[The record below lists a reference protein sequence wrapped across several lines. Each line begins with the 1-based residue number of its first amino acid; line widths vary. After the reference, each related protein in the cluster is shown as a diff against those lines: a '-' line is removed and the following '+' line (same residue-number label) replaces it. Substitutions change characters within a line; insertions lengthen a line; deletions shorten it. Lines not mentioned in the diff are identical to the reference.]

1 MRPRPLPDPIAALAA
16 PAMCPDAAPD
26 GAQFSLGFDAPAARE
41 SLFFAL
47 LPDAQT
53 AQALHR
59 LGRQLCEAHGLHGR
73 ALPPERLHV
82 TLHYLGEYAGIP
94 PRLLRQ
100 ACAAGQTLAAAPF
113 ALAFDQAATFDSR
126 ARTRPLVLR
135 GDAEPAPLQ
144 ALRQALQ
151 QQLARHGV
159 AARADGA
166 YLPHMTLAYVDRALA
181 PQRVPALRWQ
191 AASLSLLRSVQG
203 QGRYLHEA
211 RWPLH
216 ADAARSDA

>member
-1 MRPRPLPDPIAALAA
+1 MS
-16 PAMCPDAAPD
+16 PDAAPA

-53 AQALHR
+53 AQAVHH
-59 LGRQLCEAHGLHGR
+59 LGQQICHGHGLHGR

-94 PRLLRQ
+94 PRLLQQ
-100 ACAAGQTLAAAPF
+100 ACAAGQALAAAPF

-126 ARTRPLVLR
+126 ARSRPLVLR
-135 GDAEPAPLQ
+135 GDGEPAPLP

-159 AARADGA
+159 APRADGA
-166 YLPHMTLAYVDRALA
+166 YLPHMTLAYVDQALA
-181 PQRVPALRWQ
+181 PQHVPALHWQ
-191 AASLSLLRSVQG
+191 ATSLSLIRSVQG

-211 RWPLH
+211 RWPLR
-216 ADAARSDA
+216 ADPAQRGA

>member
-1 MRPRPLPDPIAALAA
+1 MS
-16 PAMCPDAAPD
+16 PDATPA

-47 LPDAQT
+47 LPDM
-53 AQALHR
+53 QAAHAVHS
-59 LGRQLCEAHGLHGR
+59 LGQQLCQAHGLHGR

-94 PRLLRQ
+94 PRLLQQ
-100 ACAAGQTLAAAPF
+100 ACAAGHALAASPF
-113 ALAFDQAATFDSR
+113 QLAFDQAVTFDSR
-126 ARTRPLVLR
+126 ARSRPLVLR
-135 GDAEPAPLQ
+135 GDAEPAPLL

-159 AARADGA
+159 APRADGA
-166 YLPHMTLAYVDRALA
+166 YLPHMTLAYVDQALA
-181 PQRVPALRWQ
+181 PQQVPALHWQ
-191 AASLSLLRSVQG
+191 ATSLSLIRSVQG

-211 RWPLH
+211 SWPLR
-216 ADAARSDA
+216 AAPAQRDA

>member
-1 MRPRPLPDPIAALAA
+1 
-16 PAMCPDAAPD
+16 MCPDAAPA

-53 AQALHR
+53 AQAVYR
-59 LGRQLCEAHGLHGR
+59 LGQQICHAHGVRGR

-94 PRLLRQ
+94 PRLLQQ
-100 ACAAGQTLAAAPF
+100 ACAAGQSLAAAPF
-113 ALAFDQAATFDSR
+113 ALAFDQVATFDSR
-126 ARTRPLVLR
+126 ARSRPLVLH
-135 GDAEPAPLQ
+135 GDGEPSPLL

-151 QQLARHGV
+151 QQLVRHGV
-159 AARADGA
+159 APRADGA
-166 YLPHMTLAYVDRALA
+166 YLPHMTLAYVDEALA
-181 PQRVPALRWQ
+181 PQRVSAPRWQ
-191 AASLSLLRSVQG
+191 AASLSLIRSVQG

-211 RWPLH
+211 SWPLRAH
-216 ADAARSDA
+216 PAQSGA

>member
-1 MRPRPLPDPIAALAA
+1 MYPDT
-16 PAMCPDAAPD
+16 APD

-53 AQALHR
+53 AQAVHG
-59 LGRQLCEAHGLHGR
+59 LGQQLCHDHGLRGR

-94 PRLLRQ
+94 PRLLQQ
-100 ACAAGQTLAAAPF
+100 ACAAGQALAASPF
-113 ALAFDQAATFDSR
+113 DLAFDQALTFDSR
-126 ARTRPLVLR
+126 ARSRPLVLR
-135 GDAEPAPLQ
+135 GDAEPQPLQ

-166 YLPHMTLAYVDRALA
+166 YLPHMTLAYVEQPLA
-181 PQRVPALRWQ
+181 PQRVPALCWQ
-191 AASLSLLRSVQG
+191 AASLSLIRSVQG

-211 RWPLH
+211 SWPLRTDP
-216 ADAARSDA
+216 AQSGP

>member
-1 MRPRPLPDPIAALAA
+1 MY
-16 PAMCPDAAPD
+16 PDAAPN

-53 AQALHR
+53 AQAVHR
-59 LGRQLCEAHGLHGR
+59 LGHQLCHDHGLRGR

-82 TLHYLGEYAGIP
+82 TLQYLGEYAGIP
-94 PRLLRQ
+94 PRLLQQ
-100 ACAAGQTLAAAPF
+100 ACAAGQALAASPF
-113 ALAFDQAATFDSR
+113 DLAFDQVVTFDSR
-126 ARTRPLVLR
+126 ARSRPLVLR
-135 GDAEPAPLQ
+135 GDAEPQPLQ

-166 YLPHMTLAYVDRALA
+166 YLPHMTLAYVEQPLA
-181 PQRVPALRWQ
+181 PQRVPALSWQ
-191 AASLSLLRSVQG
+191 AASLSLIRSVQG

-211 RWPLH
+211 SWPLL
-216 ADAARSDA
+216 ADPGQSGA

>member
-1 MRPRPLPDPIAALAA
+1 MS
-16 PAMCPDAAPD
+16 PDAAPA

-53 AQALHR
+53 AQAVHH
-59 LGRQLCEAHGLHGR
+59 LGQQICHDHGLHGR

-94 PRLLRQ
+94 PRLLQQ
-100 ACAAGQTLAAAPF
+100 ACAAGQALAAAPF
-113 ALAFDQAATFDSR
+113 ELAFDQAATFDSR
-126 ARTRPLVLR
+126 ARSRPLVLR
-135 GDAEPAPLQ
+135 GDGEPASLL

-159 AARADGA
+159 APRADGA
-166 YLPHMTLAYVDRALA
+166 YLPHMTMAYVDQALA
-181 PQRVPALRWQ
+181 PQHVPALPWQ
-191 AASLSLLRSVQG
+191 ATSLSLIRSVQG

-211 RWPLH
+211 RWPLR
-216 ADAARSDA
+216 ADPAQRGA

>member
-1 MRPRPLPDPIAALAA
+1 MHPDT
-16 PAMCPDAAPD
+16 APD

-53 AQALHR
+53 AQAGYR
-59 LGRQLCEAHGLHGR
+59 LGQQFCQDHGLRGR

-94 PRLLRQ
+94 PRLLQQ
-100 ACAAGQTLAAAPF
+100 ACAAGRALAASPF
-113 ALAFDQAATFDSR
+113 DLAFDQAVTFDSR
-126 ARTRPLVLR
+126 ARSRPLVLR
-135 GDAEPAPLQ
+135 GDAEPQPLQ

-166 YLPHMTLAYVDRALA
+166 YLPHMTLAYVEQPLA
-181 PQRVPALRWQ
+181 PQRVPALSWQ
-191 AASLSLLRSVQG
+191 AASLSLIRSVQG

-211 RWPLH
+211 RWPLR
-216 ADAARSDA
+216 ADPRKSSE

>member
-1 MRPRPLPDPIAALAA
+1 MRARPLPDPIAAFAVS
-16 PAMCPDAAPD
+16 AMYPDAAPA

-53 AQALHR
+53 AQAVHR
-59 LGRQLCEAHGLHGR
+59 LGRQLCHEHGLHGR

-94 PRLLRQ
+94 PRLLQQ
-100 ACAAGQTLAAAPF
+100 ACAAGQALSAAPF
-113 ALAFDQAATFDSR
+113 ALAFDQAVTFDSR
-126 ARTRPLVLR
+126 ARSRPLVLR
-135 GDAEPAPLQ
+135 GEGEPAPLL

-151 QQLARHGV
+151 QLLVRHGV
-159 AARADGA
+159 APRADGV
-166 YLPHMTLAYVDRALA
+166 YLPHMTLAYVDQALA
-181 PQRVPALRWQ
+181 PQRVSALPWQ
-191 AASLSLLRSVQG
+191 AGSLSLIRSVQG

-211 RWPLH
+211 HWPLR
-216 ADAARSDA
+216 ADPAQRDA